1 VRKSA
6 TSRAFHRGTLSRGEV
21 SRAELR
27 REEMRRLCSRFVFS
41 TWAGCM
47 TKARDC
53 PADAG
58 IYSGNNS
65 EQAGGVRLWA

>member
-1 VRKSA
+1 
-6 TSRAFHRGTLSRGEV
+6 
-21 SRAELR
+21 
-27 REEMRRLCSRFVFS
+27 
-41 TWAGCM
+41 M